1 MQSGQPLYLIG
12 FMASG
17 KTTLGRALTLR
28 LPGYEFVD
36 LDEAIECMAQKSI
49 PDIFASEG
57 EAVFRELEARA
68 LRQYSVP
75 GSIIACGGGTPCYA
89 ANMDYMLANGRVVW
103 LVADDE
109 VTRRRLRLA
118 RGLRPLVDSLLDDD
132 DALQAYITK
141 LKESR
146 SPYYSRAN
154 VVFDSNLLE
163 DAAQIKDSCDRF
175 IELMKALD

>member
-17 KTTLGRALTLR
+17 KTTLGRALALR

-36 LDEAIECMAQKSI
+36 LDEAIECIAKKSI

-68 LRQYSVP
+68 PRQYSVP

-118 RGLRPLVDSLLDDD
+118 RGLRPLSTPFLTTMMPCRHISRNSKNR
-132 DALQAYITK
+132 AAHITAGQTW
-141 LKESR
+141 
-146 SPYYSRAN
+146 YSIPTCSKTQRK
-154 VVFDSNLLE
+154 SKT
-163 DAAQIKDSCDRF
+163 AAID
-175 IELMKALD
+175 L

>member
-1 MQSGQPLYLIG
+1 M
-12 FMASG
+12 
-17 KTTLGRALTLR
+17 
-28 LPGYEFVD
+28 
-36 LDEAIECMAQKSI
+36 
-49 PDIFASEG
+49 
-57 EAVFRELEARA
+57 
-68 LRQYSVP
+68 
-75 GSIIACGGGTPCYA
+75 
-89 ANMDYMLANGRVVW
+89 
-103 LVADDE
+103 
-109 VTRRRLRLA
+109 TRRRLRLA